1 MGENGTLWAAV
12 GLAGVFPMTWLS
24 KRVGKRATV
33 MVALALMIAGNL
45 SKILCYSRTHP
56 WLTFIPTIGLSLGMV
71 FCFTLVNSM
80 IADIC
85 DEDEFASGIRREG
98 IYFAVYNWWW
108 KVAVSIATVVSGYV
122 LRFTGFQEGLPTQ
135 TEATLFWIRFWE
147 IGLPPCLC
155 LISVVLLLKYPLTE
169 ERAYEIKALLVARRK
184 QGCSTAALNT
194 AG

>member
-1 MGENGTLWAAV
+1 V
-12 GLAGVFPMTWLS
+12 
-24 KRVGKRATV
+24 
-33 MVALALMIAGNL
+33 
-45 SKILCYSRTHP
+45 
-56 WLTFIPTIGLSLGMV
+56 GLSLGMV
-71 FCFTLVNSM
+71 FSFTLVNSM

-85 DEDEFASGIRREG
+85 DEDEFATGIRREG

-155 LISVVLLLKYPLTE
+155 LISLILLVKYPLTE
-169 ERAYEIKALLVARRK
+169 ERAYQIKGLLAAKRAQRLA
-184 QGCSTAALNT
+184 TAAVEP
-194 AG
+194 AS